1 MYRRREIGPV
11 FFKEYSTIVT
21 NDTKRLQGFCCSC
34 DSEASGRRQYGGW
47 NKSSDGKAK
56 STYNHTI
63 NKPCNRLRTGSKC
76 SSSND
81 NSVARSQ
88 AKGDEARS
96 GKKSATLHANLFANQ
111 TPKSYVFEPE
121 TCHKSNQVL
130 SKEACVNKGTE
141 NHEESH
147 ESRKNE
153 ALNSSATKSI
163 ARERYKG
170 KQGEVSSTWSLFLS
184 PEMVAGWPPSRDKVA
199 SSVDVERDRASTQ
212 TNVVFEAKSGSV
224 AGERN
229 SKSGGSTTDIKNS
242 ESTSEDRRNQC
253 EVSRD
258 GKGTSNRE
266 FHSISSK
273 AEAKKLSREEGERSK
288 NPFVSEPNKCVNS
301 IHDEAC
307 SGSQFRLSTKY
318 EWRKKLLPEMQSME
332 VNGGKDV
339 EKTER
344 KKCRAESS
352 YGNKGPP
359 LKSGKKRNKM
369 FPVTSTIDS
378 LAIRP
383 SMHLNEPLKNLSTGV
398 LNSNGSP
405 VAWPARTKEI
415 GKGNLN
421 RVMGNTSTSR
431 ETRLGTFNKK
441 RERSGSFQSNGNK
454 KDASCSETFAAD
466 RRKLVSNTVAK
477 GGNTLRKED
486 FSAREKK
493 HPKEEKIKNYT
504 PQKRTL
510 KDLSCRNSYDHR
522 EGKKLKK
529 QDVTG
534 YGSGTNFRR
543 SRRQLRNWKNWRSAR
558 YRSKRFNDLSRS
570 RGRRKRSKK
579 ADDDKE
585 LVTANRKPGHVV
597 RVYIDVARDLKGGTD
612 GKSRSNKLANDEKSE
627 ITNGKG
633 KKGNKMGD
641 DSFSWDETSQQDSVD
656 KQIEDKFSRISDV
669 LKEDTM
675 GSKPIL
681 TEKKGDTMSVN
692 PVHEKEMITTDVG
705 EQGNKIEEVDDALPN
720 QQIDEIPDRT
730 EAIILNERIN
740 DFDKNKNALSP
751 LQIDQTVNGKQ
762 IVQAI
767 LNEKMDELS
776 KKASS
781 YNNKF
786 DMNQGSYVGSQDET
800 SDELV
805 QANQKDNLFANN
817 PDQLLD
823 NYKSSTSSPELVI
836 PPPMGSS
843 MMKEQ
848 NQVVSNM
855 FAPEYVDDI
864 DSNNDDMLLLNRT
877 SFTSETSD
885 LTQALIVVDLFKIAT
900 GSLTESLRSTI
911 STETLES
918 GTKSPKLIDRLGGL
932 KKNIEK
938 AFQQLKPTINRT
950 STVNET
956 TTIMLK
962 ESTTTNTTEETT
974 SSVEM
979 TKITDQT
986 FRPVVKPTESAPR
999 TSPGGAEFHKEVS
1012 IEGVTFPDE
1021 TPMISVPTPQPAF
1034 VDLQSISRNVAPSKM
1049 RKKCINGRKKKVK
1062 RTTASMIKKQG
1073 LEAFHETDKLDGRVY
1088 KDNPIDNGGK
1098 KRSTRADSAMKFSFK
1113 AANMNVVKEKLGV
1126 TSSFSREQRNYVQV
1140 QVEDPGEAG
1149 KRLRNRL
1156 SSKKYSRAGQNEV
1169 KIANENVDGSRDVR
1183 RNREPASDSEIPDSS
1198 DIKWIH
1204 HPWFVTTES
1213 LEYTVKQK
1221 SNNDRVFFSKSSSQ
1235 RKNKNARYEDSLRED
1250 SLNPATDGVLGR
1262 ILPPCMKGRVRRVG
1276 DRGTKNVICEAET
1289 NRRGRRLL
1297 SVQGLKD
1304 DKSKP
1309 GHRSSKDQ
1317 KKIQQ
1322 DEDNFIKDDNSDM
1335 EYDEG
1340 ASEHRKRLKS
1350 VRDKDH
1356 KESKK
1361 RDATRSALKREKKNK
1376 GGGKEQ
1382 SLSSSQGSSSDYD
1395 YFLPGE
1401 QMDENDRTLLQE
1413 KQTDDDNSVEGPAGV
1428 NYDSDPALGDL
1439 LEKETDDD
1447 SKISDDM
1454 QNDNSYNQASD
1465 SSSLL
1470 NEFDRY
1476 PKDLRTE
1483 GQMRSIEEDNLENTE
1498 AENEEG
1504 GHGKDFDISF
1514 TGKIHLESDAYGRP
1528 VSISFNAEPEFFRK
1542 DFIYDG
1548 KANTYGNRFPLES
1561 ANSFIDASDTLASDG
1576 TDNANFLPNGY
1587 DVESSLNAPL
1597 DQVDDRSVA
1606 REYFLDTMRAR
1617 NRNAGRY
1624 RNDPRQRLIHL
1635 QKKSIEANEDPTKQD
1650 STSSKQSLQVSS
1662 SWKRSL
1668 KRLKKNSESFASATC
1683 VPKETEVE
1691 EREKFAGAE
1700 QDESLNVEDRNRV
1713 ALISNEANSK
1723 KISDELL
1730 DDSPQVSLDQTNLPE
1745 NNFENGDPDAAADVE
1760 KVGCYVLNSTT
1771 LKFDLAETTIVPD
1784 KYQGSMVKNTVLSI
1798 QDLKIDDSS
1807 NTTEPATETPK
1818 SAVTSPAIETTT
1830 IISSS
1835 NETVIEAQM
1844 SYPKP
1849 PIVIAAESA
1858 TTTTTTTVATTTKLT
1873 SSNETVIEAQMSYP
1887 KPKLEAESALQAS
1900 PNLPQGI
1907 VANEDSKESIEKKN
1921 MLAISDFVRKLEKLV
1936 ADTGNSSNTTGRT
1949 LIHLKKFIIV
1959 PDNRTFWSLKEF
1971 SAPDSKQGTATTET
1985 VVVMGEGTRIKGSTQ
2000 SLEDNDESEYS
2011 EVEDNSRGEN
2021 RNLIKEIIDSV
2032 IKGDDLKR
2040 EVPFKRSDKLNDR
2053 KLLGDKKDLLSTAD
2067 APVASEWKDR
2077 SNEQEFETNLE
2088 VDKNSADLANIQEE
2102 TPTKEKSF
2110 PQNVG
2115 KNVDDQ
2121 FLESSLENGKKTS
2134 RKDND
2139 VCGNK
2144 SGVKEKRDTAVR
2156 NTRSA
2161 NQKREHENRG
2171 KKKDAKHL
2179 KKKRRGKRKRKTKKG
2194 KREKNKR
2201 NRKKAKSKWPFKRNL
2216 LMLSEEEQ
2224 IQPSNV
2230 DYRIKWRNHDEF
2242 SAKEGETKNTESTR
2256 KSSGE
2261 NGLKEPQIR
2270 GGQDC
2275 SDHRHPPNVDPLK
2288 YLESAHCLRFSDL
2301 WFVSKCSF
2309 FLDA

>member
-1 MYRRREIGPV
+1 MQGDGTCFLQGI
-11 FFKEYSTIVT
+11 F

-34 DSEASGRRQYGGW
+34 DSQASGRRQYGGW

-111 TPKSYVFEPE
+111 APKSYVFEPE

-130 SKEACVNKGTE
+130 SKAACVNKGTE

-153 ALNSSATKSI
+153 ALNSGATKSI

-184 PEMVAGWPPSRDKVA
+184 PEMVAGRPPSRDKVA

-212 TNVVFEAKSGSV
+212 TNVVFEAKSGRV

-229 SKSGGSTTDIKNS
+229 SKRGGSTTGIKNS
-242 ESTSEDRRNQC
+242 ESTREDRRNQC

-441 RERSGSFQSNGNK
+441 RERSGSFQSTGNK

-493 HPKEEKIKNYT
+493 HPKEERIKNYT

-534 YGSGTNFRR
+534 YGSRTNFRR

-597 RVYIDVARDLKGGTD
+597 RVYLDVARDLKGGTD

-633 KKGNKMGD
+633 KEGNKMGD

-692 PVHEKEMITTDVG
+692 RVHEKEMITTDVG

-730 EAIILNERIN
+730 EAIILNERID

-786 DMNQGSYVGSQDET
+786 DMNQGSYVGSQDEA

-836 PPPMGSS
+836 QPPMGSS

-864 DSNNDDMLLLNRT
+864 DSNNDDMLLSNRT

-950 STVNET
+950 STINET

-962 ESTTTNTTEETT
+962 ESTTINTTEETT
-974 SSVEM
+974 SSVET

-1034 VDLQSISRNVAPSKM
+1034 VDLQSISRNVEPSKM
-1049 RKKCINGRKKKVK
+1049 RKKWINGRKKKVK
-1062 RTTASMIKKQG
+1062 RTTAPMIKKQG
-1073 LEAFHETDKLDGRVY
+1073 LEAFHETDKLDGTVY
-1088 KDNPIDNGGK
+1088 KDNPIDHGGK

-1113 AANMNVVKEKLGV
+1113 AANMNVVKERLGV

-1149 KRLRNRL
+1149 KRLRDRL
-1156 SSKKYSRAGQNEV
+1156 SSKKYPRVGQNEV

-1221 SNNDRVFFSKSSSQ
+1221 SNNERVFFSKSSSQ
-1235 RKNKNARYEDSLRED
+1235 RKNKNARNEDSLRED

-1262 ILPPCMKGRVRRVG
+1262 ILPPCTKGRVRRVG

-1304 DKSKP
+1304 DKRKA

-1322 DEDNFIKDDNSDM
+1322 DENNFIKDDNSDI

-1376 GGGKEQ
+1376 GDGKEQ
-1382 SLSSSQGSSSDYD
+1382 SLPSSQESSSDYD

-1401 QMDENDRTLLQE
+1401 EMDENDRTLLQE
-1413 KQTDDDNSVEGPAGV
+1413 KQVDDDNSVEGSAGV

-1483 GQMRSIEEDNLENTE
+1483 GQMRSIEEDNLENAE

-1548 KANTYGNRFPLES
+1548 KANSYGNRFPLES

-1635 QKKSIEANEDPTKQD
+1635 QKKSIEPNEDPTKQD

-1713 ALISNEANSK
+1713 ALISNEASSK

-1730 DDSPQVSLDQTNLPE
+1730 DDSPQVSLDQSNLPE

-1818 SAVTSPAIETTT
+1818 SAVTSPTIETTT

-1849 PIVIAAESA
+1849 PIVIAAESV
-1858 TTTTTTTVATTTKLT
+1858 TTTITTTVATTTKLT

-1907 VANEDSKESIEKKN
+1907 VANEGSKESIEKKN

-1971 SAPDSKQGTATTET
+1971 SAPDSKQRTATTET
-1985 VVVMGEGTRIKGSTQ
+1985 VVVMGEGTRIKDSTQ
-2000 SLEDNDESEYS
+2000 SSEDNDESEYS

-2032 IKGDDLKR
+2032 IRGDDLKR

-2102 TPTKEKSF
+2102 TPTKEESF

-2121 FLESSLENGKKTS
+2121 FLESNLENGKKTS